1 MPTSLL
7 KTLGMA
13 AALSVAL
20 AGTCAAP
27 VAAVTPD
34 VRLPAWHA
42 LEVRVSEWNPAKGEI
57 GIDAELRSL
66 DVPLKD
72 LVAEV
77 HWPKPVEGRGGRK
90 TADALPAG
98 QLWSTKH
105 SAAGLTI
112 PFDGWIELEMLARPD
127 SAVIRR
133 KIEGTATYTPA
144 MRQVM
149 MGEVAAMNAPIS
161 IGRNLALY
169 TDNNIA
175 AMMPEA
181 LVFQP
186 ILNAGSRRLHLW
198 VPDIASD
205 GSLRSALG
213 NLRASIDT
221 GKPAPALDEAIKA
234 VDEAMGAASDT
245 VEISCG
251 NGRPS
256 FAVPLNVFRD
266 GMTMNRAVLAAA
278 REPESAIALG
288 RVERLVRQTPNFAT
302 AFGWA
307 NVGVLQAGAGLKD
320 RARDSFGEAL
330 KLIPAW
336 PLVRGWQKELEKG
349 E

>member
-1 MPTSLL
+1 MPMSLL
-7 KTLGMA
+7 KSLGIA
-13 AALSVAL
+13 AALAAAL

-27 VAAVTPD
+27 AAAITPD

-66 DVPLKD
+66 DTPLRD
-72 LVAEV
+72 LAAEI
-77 HWPKPVEGRGGRK
+77 HWPKPVEGHGGRK
-90 TADALPAG
+90 TAEALPAG
-98 QLWSTKH
+98 QLWNTRH
-105 SAAGLTI
+105 SATGLAV
-112 PFDGWIELEMLARPD
+112 PFDGWIELELLARPD
-127 SAVIRR
+127 AGAIRR

-149 MGEVAAMNAPIS
+149 MGEVAAMKTPIS
-161 IGRNLALY
+161 VGRNLALY

-175 AMMPEA
+175 VLMPEA

-186 ILNAGSRRLHLW
+186 VLRTGSRELHLW
-198 VPDIASD
+198 MPDIASD

-213 NLRASIDT
+213 KLRAGISAERL
-221 GKPAPALDEAIKA
+221 APALDEAIKA
-234 VDEAMGAASDT
+234 VDEAMGVASDT
-245 VEISCG
+245 VEISFG
-251 NGRPS
+251 DGRPP

-307 NVGVLQAGAGLKD
+307 NVGVLQAEAGLKE
-320 RARDSFGEAL
+320 RARESFGEAL

-336 PLVRGWQKELEKG
+336 PLVRGWQKELETAK
-349 E
+349 

>member
-1 MPTSLL
+1 MPMSLL
-7 KTLGMA
+7 KTLGIS
-13 AALSVAL
+13 AALAVAF
-20 AGTCAAP
+20 AGACAAP
-27 VAAVTPD
+27 AAAVTPD

-42 LEVRVSEWNPAKGEI
+42 LEVRVSDWDPAKGEI
-57 GIDAELRSL
+57 GIDANLRAL
-66 DVPLKD
+66 DVPLQE
-72 LVAEV
+72 LAAEI
-77 HWPKPVEGRGGRK
+77 HWPKPVEGRGGRR
-90 TADALPAG
+90 TAAALPAG
-98 QLWSTKH
+98 QLWSTRH
-105 SAAGLTI
+105 SARGLTI

-127 SAVIRR
+127 ADAIRR
-133 KIEGTATYTPA
+133 KIEGTATYAPA

-149 MGEVAAMNAPIS
+149 MGEVAAVKAPLP

-169 TDNNIA
+169 TDKNIA
-175 AMMPEA
+175 VLMPEA

-186 ILNAGSRRLHLW
+186 VLKAGSRVLHLW
-198 VPDIASD
+198 MPDVAFD

-213 NLRASIDT
+213 KLRACIAAER
-221 GKPAPALDEAIKA
+221 PAPALDEAIKA

-245 VEISCG
+245 VEISFG
-251 NGRPS
+251 DGRPS

-288 RVERLVRQTPNFAT
+288 RLERLVRQAPNFAT

-320 RARDSFGEAL
+320 RARDSFSAAL
-330 KLIPAW
+330 ELIPAW

-349 E
+349 K

>member
-66 DVPLKD
+66 DAPLKD

-112 PFDGWIELEMLARPD
+112 PFDGWIELEVRDDGEGVPAAAQERVGLGTTRAR
-127 SAVIRR
+127 
-133 KIEGTATYTPA
+133 
-144 MRQVM
+144 
-149 MGEVAAMNAPIS
+149 
-161 IGRNLALY
+161 L
-169 TDNNIA
+169 
-175 AMMPEA
+175 EA
-181 LVFQP
+181 LWPSASVTIRPVANGQGTSVLIRIP
-186 ILNAGSRRLHLW
+186 VPETDQRPVATTRR
-198 VPDIASD
+198 
-205 GSLRSALG
+205 
-213 NLRASIDT
+213 T
-221 GKPAPALDEAIKA
+221 
-234 VDEAMGAASDT
+234 
-245 VEISCG
+245 
-251 NGRPS
+251 
-256 FAVPLNVFRD
+256 
-266 GMTMNRAVLAAA
+266 
-278 REPESAIALG
+278 
-288 RVERLVRQTPNFAT
+288 
-302 AFGWA
+302 
-307 NVGVLQAGAGLKD
+307 
-320 RARDSFGEAL
+320 
-330 KLIPAW
+330 
-336 PLVRGWQKELEKG
+336 
-349 E
+349 

>member
-1 MPTSLL
+1 MSMSLL
-7 KTLGMA
+7 KTLGTA
-13 AALSVAL
+13 AALAVAL
-20 AGTCAAP
+20 AGACIVPA
-27 VAAVTPD
+27 VAVTPD
-34 VRLPAWHA
+34 VRLPAWHT

-57 GIDAELRSL
+57 GIDAELRAL
-66 DVPLKD
+66 DVPLRD
-72 LVAEV
+72 LAAEV
-77 HWPKPVEGRGGRK
+77 HWPKPVNGSGVRK

-98 QLWSTKH
+98 NLWNTRH
-105 SAAGLTI
+105 SASGLTI
-112 PFDGWIELEMLARPD
+112 PFDGWVELELLARPD
-127 SAVIRR
+127 ADAIRR

-149 MGEVAAMNAPIS
+149 MGEVAAMKLPIS
-161 IGRNLALY
+161 VGRNLALY

-175 AMMPEA
+175 VLMPEA

-186 ILNAGSRRLHLW
+186 VLKVGSRGLHLW
-198 VPDIASD
+198 MPDVASD
-205 GSLRSALG
+205 GPLRSALG
-213 NLRASIDT
+213 KLRAGIASERL
-221 GKPAPALDEAIKA
+221 ARALDEAINA

-245 VEISCG
+245 VEISFG
-251 NGRPS
+251 DGRPP

-278 REPESAIALG
+278 REPVSAIALG

-320 RARDSFGEAL
+320 RARESFGEAL

-336 PLVRGWQKELEKG
+336 PLVRGWQKELETAK
-349 E
+349 